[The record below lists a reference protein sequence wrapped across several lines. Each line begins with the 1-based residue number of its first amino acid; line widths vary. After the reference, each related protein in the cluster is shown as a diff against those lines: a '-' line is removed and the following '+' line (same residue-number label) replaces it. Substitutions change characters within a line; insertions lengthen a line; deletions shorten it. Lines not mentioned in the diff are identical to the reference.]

1 MCLCLK
7 ASRVSEAE
15 RDVEHLLESNIGK
28 LILSPKR
35 LLYVSVF
42 CVQVV
47 CFSLLQLVLHCTLI
61 VYGVIDWFVQ

>member
-1 MCLCLK
+1 MCLSLK

-28 LILSPKR
+28 LILSPRR
-35 LLYVSVF
+35 LLCVSFF

-47 CFSLLQLVLHCTLI
+47 CFCVSF

>member
-1 MCLCLK
+1 MCLSLK

-35 LLYVSVF
+35 LLYVCLSF
-42 CVQVV
+42 LCLS
-47 CFSLLQLVLHCTLI
+47 CLLLCIVTTGFTLI